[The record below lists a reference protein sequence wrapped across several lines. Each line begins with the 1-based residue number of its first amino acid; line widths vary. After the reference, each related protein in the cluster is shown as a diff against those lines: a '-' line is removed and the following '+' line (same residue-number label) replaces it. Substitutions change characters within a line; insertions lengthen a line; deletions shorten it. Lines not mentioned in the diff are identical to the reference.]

1 MIRACPTPTT
11 QAKLT
16 HNAANTVS
24 HAHLLPRTNHC
35 RESNSGKHRDFLQ
48 TYANKTAKGETG
60 TTPETIAMKTR
71 TSIIAALSTAFA
83 FCACDDDLSGIGT
96 GMMPEQDSLSTYY
109 EAYPIISRTVKTG
122 RVVART
128 NSCFIGC
135 LTDPETQ
142 ATTSSSFL
150 AQFHLQED
158 YTLPDIEKI
167 VKDEDGNVKADS
179 CVLRIFHD
187 KFYGDSLTTMKLTVT
202 DLDLNNV
209 MEENETYYTDIDPK
223 QYLNPTPKVKRTLT
237 YSVIDRN
244 LPITSTSLESGNYRS
259 IPVHI
264 GKEYG
269 TYILKNYYEHPE
281 YFRNSY
287 TFNHNVC
294 PGFYVE
300 HTGGIG
306 SLINSD
312 VSVLDVYF
320 KYADTDSTTA
330 NAWMRL
336 GATQEVIQNTRYDH
350 DIPEEMLLT
359 DAEHPYTYVKSPAG
373 LHTEIDLPVKE
384 MLAGEHR
391 NDTINCIR
399 LSLKRYNNSK
409 QDHAN
414 LKQPETLLLIGKG
427 KAEEFFNE
435 NKLPDNETCFMA
447 TYNKDYNA
455 YTFSN
460 IAPLVAY
467 LRKQRD
473 NEAGV
478 TAQDT
483 EETKEQKRR
492 EWEAKNPDW
501 QTFELRPV
509 KAYYNETTNYYGQT
523 VRTLIGLQNDYN
535 LTSVKLEGSPAGEVK
550 INVIYSN
557 FKR

>member
-1 MIRACPTPTT
+1 MKIR
-11 QAKLT
+11 L
-16 HNAANTVS
+16 
-24 HAHLLPRTNHC
+24 
-35 RESNSGKHRDFLQ
+35 
-48 TYANKTAKGETG
+48 
-60 TTPETIAMKTR
+60 
-71 TSIIAALSTAFA
+71 SIIAAITSACAL
-83 FCACDDDLSGIGT
+83 CACDDDLSGIGT

-109 EAYPIISRTVKTG
+109 EAYPIITRTVKTG
-122 RVVART
+122 PVVART
-128 NSCFIGC
+128 NSCYIGSII
-135 LTDPETQ
+135 DPETK
-142 ATTSSSFL
+142 AVTTSSFL
-150 AQFHLQED
+150 AQFHLQEE
-158 YTLPDIEKI
+158 YTLPPIEKI
-167 VKDEDGNVKADS
+167 VKDEDGNIKADS
-179 CVLRIFHD
+179 CVLRILHD

-209 MEENETYYTDIDPK
+209 MEENEMYYTDIDASK
-223 QYLNPTPKVKRTLT
+223 YVNPTPKVRKTLT
-237 YSVIDRN
+237 YAVIDRN

-264 GKEYG
+264 GADYG

-281 YFRNSY
+281 FYKNSY
-287 TFNHNVC
+287 TFSHNVC

-300 HTGGIG
+300 HSGGIG

-320 KYADTDSTTA
+320 KYADTDTTTT

-336 GATQEVIQNTRYDH
+336 GATQEVLQNTRYDH
-350 DIPEEMLLT
+350 EIPEEMLLT
-359 DAEHPYTYVKSPAG
+359 DAEHPYTYIKSPAG

-384 MLAGEHR
+384 MLSSKHQ

-399 LSLKRYNNSK
+399 LTLRRYNNSK
-409 QDHAN
+409 QDHTN
-414 LKQPETLLLIGKG
+414 LKQPETILLIGKG
-427 KAEEFFNE
+427 KADEFFNE

-447 TYNKDYNA
+447 SYNSSSNA

-467 LRKQRD
+467 LRKLRD

-478 TAQDT
+478 TAEDD
-483 EETKEQKRR
+483 EATKEQKRN

-501 QTFELRPV
+501 QTFELLPV
-509 KAYYNETTNYYGQT
+509 KAFYNESTNYYGQI

-535 LTSVKLEGSPAGEVK
+535 LSSVKLEGSPAGEVSV
-550 INVIYSN
+550 NVIYSS